1 MSILSIQT
9 VWAVNQTIQVKSRML
24 SFSIFVVDN
33 LPSYEHYFIT
43 SSLNLYELTITK
55 LIKTQLTDIAG
66 IKTLT

>member
-9 VWAVNQTIQVKSRML
+9 VWEVNQTIQVKSRML
-24 SFSIFVVDN
+24 SFSVFVVDN

>member
-1 MSILSIQT
+1 
-9 VWAVNQTIQVKSRML
+9 ML